1 MINFNEYLQ
10 KKEIICEKHGNQLA
24 YVFPNRE
31 SKCPRCEEEL
41 EKEREL
47 KAIERQKAKDAET
60 RRLSIEYN
68 FKKSLIPFRFK
79 KNSFETYEAKTKE
92 QIYNKKIMMDYA
104 TNFEVNLKDGISVIL
119 SGKVG
124 NGKTHLACAVANYVI
139 ENLNKTALFLNVVD
153 AFSKIKET
161 YTKKS
166 ENSESDVLNQ
176 FCNIDLLILDEFG
189 VQVGSEHEKLLL
201 FRIINTRYENLMPTI
216 LISNLSALEIKNF
229 EHRIYDRLKEGGFL
243 LTFTGESMRR
253 SKTIL

>member
-1 MINFNEYLQ
+1 M
-10 KKEIICEKHGNQLA
+10 
-24 YVFPNRE
+24 
-31 SKCPRCEEEL
+31 
-41 EKEREL
+41 
-47 KAIERQKAKDAET
+47 
-60 RRLSIEYN
+60 
-68 FKKSLIPFRFK
+68 
-79 KNSFETYEAKTKE
+79 
-92 QIYNKKIMMDYA
+92 
-104 TNFEVNLKDGISVIL
+104 
-119 SGKVG
+119 
-124 NGKTHLACAVANYVI
+124 
-139 ENLNKTALFLNVVD
+139 NKTALFLNVVD

-161 YTKKS
+161 YAKKS